1 MIHYRHDIERARAPF
16 NWSLT
21 TRMLGY
27 IARRRVSLLIGGALS
42 VIVAGAALVQ
52 PLLVVEAIRRGIGT
66 GDLQLLAT
74 LGIAYVVVTAVA
86 NVAMGWEIWLLS
98 VVGQNVLYDLRM
110 DLFRKLQRLS
120 LNYYDRTNSGSIISR
135 FTSDVN
141 ALNDILT
148 EGLVS
153 TITDFVLIIGI
164 FVAMFTQSWQL
175 GVVTILVVP
184 IMVPA
189 AALFRIYAARSY
201 RLVRALI
208 SETNANLAESI
219 IGMKTTQAFT
229 REAEN
234 ARLFGTVTERT
245 LQAHK
250 RARLIGVSIIPA
262 VDLLLALAVALV
274 LIVGGR
280 LAGVDDASRLEMVAL
295 VTLFLLYLQRL
306 FQPLQELGARFDLLQ
321 AAMAAAERIFGL
333 LDTDVRV
340 TDRPEA
346 KMLAP
351 IQGRVR
357 FDNVEFEYLPDQS
370 VLHGISFDLEPGK
383 TMALVGATGAGKTT
397 IISLMYR
404 FYDVTGGSIT
414 IDGTDVRTVTQ
425 QSLRSQMGLVLQDP
439 FLFKGTIRENIAYAR
454 PDATQAE
461 IEEVARVAHLHDTV
475 MRMDFGY
482 DTSVAER
489 GVPLSMGQRQLVSF
503 ARALLA
509 DPKILVLDEATS
521 SVDTQTEA
529 LVQEALARL
538 MENRTSIVIAHRL
551 STVRDADEILVL
563 EMGRI
568 IERGTHSTLVNAG
581 GRYQRLNELGLSLS
595 DADLGERLAAGSS
608 SS

>member
-1 MIHYRHDIERARAPF
+1 VIHYRHDIERARAPF

-27 IARRRVSLLIGGALS
+27 IARRRSNLVIGGLLS
-42 VIVAGAALVQ
+42 LIVAGVALVQ
-52 PLLVVEAIRRGIGT
+52 PLLVMEAIRRGIGD
-66 GDLQLLAT
+66 GDFELLAT
-74 LGIAYVVVTAVA
+74 LGIVYVLITAAA

-98 VVGQNVLYDLRM
+98 VVGQEVLYDLRTE
-110 DLFRKLQRLS
+110 LFRKLQRLS

-148 EGLVS
+148 EGLVT

-164 FVAMFTQSWQL
+164 FVAMFMQSWQL
-175 GVVTILVVP
+175 GVVTILIVP
-184 IMVPA
+184 IMLPA
-189 AALFRIYAARSY
+189 AAVFRTYAARSY
-201 RLVRALI
+201 RLVRALM

-229 REAEN
+229 REDEN

-280 LAGVDDASRLEMVAL
+280 LVEVDGGNRLEVVAV

-321 AAMAAAERIFGL
+321 AAMAAAERIFGI
-333 LDTDVRV
+333 LDTKVSV
-340 TDRPEA
+340 PDRPDA
-346 KMLAP
+346 GLLAP
-351 IQGRVR
+351 IKGRVR
-357 FDNVEFEYLPDQS
+357 FDDVKFEYLPDQP
-370 VLHGISFDLEPGK
+370 VLHGISFDLDPGK
-383 TMALVGATGAGKTT
+383 TLALVGATGAGKTT

-404 FYDVTGGSIT
+404 FYDVTGGTIS

-439 FLFKGTIRENIAYAR
+439 FLFKGTIRDNIAYAR

-461 IEEVARVAHLHDTV
+461 VEEAARVVHLHDTV
-475 MRMDFGY
+475 MQMDFGY
-482 DTSVAER
+482 DTAVAER
-489 GVPLSMGQRQLVSF
+489 GARLSMGQRQLVSF

-529 LVQEALARL
+529 LVQDALGRL

-551 STVRDADEILVL
+551 STVRNADEILVL
-563 EMGRI
+563 ELGRI
-568 IERGTHSTLVNAG
+568 IERGTHETLVNAG
-581 GRYQRLNELGLSLS
+581 GHYQRLNELGFSLS
-595 DADLGERLAAGSS
+595 DEDLGERLSAGSS
-608 SS
+608 TS